1 MTQRTRARSWFALVV
16 AGGLAASALAVVPG
30 LAATADEPRT
40 FALVGS
46 LQDELGCAADWAP
59 DCAETE
65 LVATATP
72 GVYAADFV
80 VPAGTYE
87 YKVAVDDAWDESYGL
102 NGGGDNIPL
111 TVAGDTPVR
120 VVFDDTLKRVGLE
133 ATGLRGAYTDDDD
146 AALVADPV
154 RQPGSD
160 ENFYFVMT
168 DRFANGDTTNDEG
181 GLTGDAL
188 TTGFDPTHK
197 GFYQGGD
204 LQGLRDRLDYIEGLG
219 TSAIW
224 LTPSF
229 KNRPVQGE
237 GADAS
242 SGYHGYWVT
251 DFTQID
257 PHLGTNAELE
267 ALIGEA
273 HAKGIKVYFDII
285 TNHTADVIDY
295 EQQQYSYIDQATSPY
310 TDADGNVIDL
320 ADYADGS
327 TPFPTLDAATSFPY
341 TPVVRPEDADLK
353 VPAWLNDPTLY
364 HNRGDSTWEGES
376 VTYGDFVGL
385 DDLMTEHPTVVN
397 GFVDVYDQWIDL
409 GIDGFRI
416 DTAKHV
422 NFEFWEQWS
431 TQVLDYAHEHGKPDF
446 FMFGEVYDADPQKLS
461 PYVRKTDMN
470 SVLDFTFQSQ
480 AVSFAAGNS
489 AKNLQSLFA
498 GDDYYTTP
506 DSSASALPT
515 FLGNHDMGRVGY
527 FLQNTDAPLERDEL
541 AHDLLFLTRGQP
553 VVYSGDEQGFAGIGG
568 DQSARQTLF
577 ASQVDEYV
585 DQELVTGETAG
596 SVDRYDTD
604 APLYEHIAA
613 LSALR
618 QAHPALAT
626 GAQIERYVDNG
637 AGVYAF
643 SRVDRD
649 EKVEYLVAAN
659 NANEERTVQV
669 PTLTKDGAFTVLSGD
684 GQAVTADA
692 DGVASVTVPALGA
705 VVWKADR
712 AVSAP
717 DAASAITVATPAAG
731 AGISGITPVVAD
743 VDDAT
748 WQETSFAWRVAGA
761 TGDDAWHAL
770 GTAEDTSPR
779 VFHDTAGLAGGTLI
793 EYRAV
798 STDAAGNRAAASTYA
813 SIGNAVNLVEVEE
826 PEQPIDLVTVAGSH
840 NSEMGCA
847 GDWAPGCEAA
857 KLTLRA
863 DGIYEGTFT
872 IPAGDYEYKVA
883 INGSWDVNYGANGE
897 LNGGNIT
904 YSTDGSTPVTFF
916 WNPNTHVVSS
926 TAEGPVVTLPGSL
939 QSELG
944 CPGDWQPECLAT
956 LMQDGDKDGVYT
968 YSTSALPAGSYE
980 VKVAHGRSW
989 DENYGV
995 GGAPGGDNY
1004 TFTTADGKLV
1014 EFRYTL
1020 ETHVLEIVVSDPP
1033 LAGTGQSRAHWV
1045 SEDTLAWPAELLG
1058 AASAAD
1064 AEFTLQHSPDA
1075 GLAVADG
1082 AVAGGG
1088 DAIELEVDPAG
1099 LSEEQLATFP
1109 ALEGFVALHPV
1120 GLERADI
1127 EQLLTE
1133 QLAVAQTTGGELSAF
1148 TGVQLPGVLDH
1159 VYGGAV
1165 ATTTLGLEWD
1175 GSTATARLWAPTA
1188 RSVSLERWDAG
1199 ATGDPE
1205 LVAAERDDE
1214 DGTWSVEGLASGD
1227 EYRWSVEVF
1236 APSTGAIETN
1246 SVTDPYSVALTTNS
1260 ARTVVVDLDDPAY
1273 QPALWRDTAAPV
1285 VERAV
1290 DRSIYELHVRDFSI
1304 GDETVPEAERGTY
1317 KAFTRDS
1324 AGTAQLRELAA
1335 AGINTVHLLPTFD
1348 LATIEEERAEQ
1359 ATPDCDLASYGP
1371 ASPEQQACVSAI
1383 RDLDGFNWGYDPF
1396 HFQAPEGSYA
1406 VDPDG
1411 GARVSEFR
1419 EMVGALHGTGL
1430 QVVLDEVYNHTA
1442 EAGQGQKSVLDRIV
1456 PGYYQRLNA
1465 YGAVETSTC
1474 CQNVATEHEVAQ
1486 KLMVDSVVLWAK
1498 QYKVDGFRFDLM
1510 GHHSKANLLAVRAA
1524 LDELTL
1530 AADGV
1535 DGSSVYLYGEGWNF
1549 GEVADNAL
1557 FEQATQGQL
1566 GGTGIG
1572 TFNDRLRDA
1581 VHGGSPVDGTST
1593 YQQGFGTGLG
1603 TAPNGQPGTPAQADQ
1618 LVDLGHQTD
1627 LVKLGLA
1634 GNLRGYE
1641 LTDASGETVRGD
1653 ELDYRG
1659 APAGYADQPDEVIN
1673 YVDAHDNETLYD
1685 VSVLKLPT
1693 DTSMAD
1699 RVRMNTLSLA
1709 TVTLSQSPSF
1719 WHAGTELLRSKSLDR
1734 NSYNSGDWFNR
1745 IDWTGQEST
1754 FGSGLPMQADNGDK
1768 WPIMEPLLADP
1779 ALKPT
1784 ADDIAAAE
1792 ASALDLLRVRSSVDL
1807 LQLGSA
1813 ELIEQKLSF
1822 PNSGADATPGLITML
1837 VDDLVGDDVDP
1848 ELDGALVVFNASP
1861 EPIAEAVDGLAG
1873 REFALTQAQ
1882 ASGSD
1887 AVVKATAW
1895 DAATGTVT
1903 VPARSVAVLVE
1914 VQETTGEPGGPG
1926 EPGEPG
1932 GPGEPGEPGAAT
1944 PTVQLSVGSV
1954 RPGDVIGVTGT
1965 GFEPGETVQIW
1976 LHSTPVL
1983 LVAATAD
1990 ADGAL
1995 STNATIPLDAEPG
2008 DHEVRL
2014 LGVGSG
2020 LEASAALVVLGPLGM
2035 TGTEIGFVALLALV
2049 LLAGGAL
2056 VLAPRIRRMLRGEAL
2071 PVE

>member
-1 MTQRTRARSWFALVV
+1 MTQQARARSWFALAVST
-16 AGGLAASALAVVPG
+16 ALAASALAVVPG
-30 LAATADEPRT
+30 LAAAAEEPRT

-46 LQDELGCAADWAP
+46 LQSELGCADLGASAGGDWEPACP
-59 DCAETE
+59 ETE
-65 LVATATP
+65 LLATATP
-72 GVYAADFV
+72 GVYAADFT

-87 YKVAVDDAWDESYGL
+87 YKVAVNDTWGESYGV

-111 TVAGDTPVR
+111 TVAGDTAVR

-133 ATGLRGAYTDDDD
+133 STGIRGAYADEAD

-160 ENFYFVMT
+160 ETFYFVMT
-168 DRFANGDTTNDEG
+168 DRFANGDPSNDQG

-197 GFYQGGD
+197 GFYNGGD
-204 LQGLRDRLDYIEGLG
+204 LQGLRDRLDYIDGLG
-219 TSAIW
+219 TTAIW

-229 KNRPVQGE
+229 KNRAVQGE
-237 GADAS
+237 GANAS
-242 SGYHGYWVT
+242 AGYHGYWVT

-267 ALIGEA
+267 ALIAEA
-273 HAKGIKVYFDII
+273 HDKGIKVYFDII

-295 EQQQYSYIDQATSPY
+295 EQKEYSYIDQATSPY
-310 TDADGNVIDL
+310 TDADGAEIDL
-320 ADYADGS
+320 SDYADGT

-431 TQVLDYAHEHGKPDF
+431 TQVLDYAHAHDKPDF

-498 GDDYYTTP
+498 GDDYYTTS
-506 DSSASALPT
+506 DSSATALPT
-515 FLGNHDMGRVGY
+515 FLGNHDMGRVGS
-527 FLQNTDAPLERDEL
+527 FLQSTDAPLERDEL
-541 AHDLLFLTRGQP
+541 AHELLFLTRGQP
-553 VVYSGDEQGFAGIGG
+553 VVYYGDEQGFAGIGG

-577 ASQVDEYV
+577 ASQVAEYQ
-585 DQELVTGETAG
+585 DQPLVTGENAG

-643 SRVDRD
+643 SRVDRT

-659 NANEERTVQV
+659 NANEPRTVEV
-669 PTLTKDGAFTVLSGD
+669 PTLTVGGQFSVLSGD
-684 GQAVTADA
+684 GTAVTADA

-712 AVSAP
+712 TVSAP
-717 DAASAITVATPAAG
+717 DAAAAITVSTPAAG
-731 AGISGITPVVAD
+731 AGVTGITPVVAD
-743 VDDAT
+743 VDDDT

-779 VFHDTAGLAGGTLI
+779 VFHDTAGLANGTLL

-798 STDAAGNRAAASTYA
+798 STDAAGHRSAASTYA
-813 SIGNAVNLVEVEE
+813 SVGNAVNLVEEEE
-826 PEQPIDLVTVAGSH
+826 PEQPIDLVTIPGSH

-847 GDWAPGCEAA
+847 GDWAPGCEVA
-857 KLTLRA
+857 KLTKRA

-883 INGSWDVNYGANGE
+883 VNGSWDLNYGANGE
-897 LNGGNIT
+897 PNGGNVSYT
-904 YSTDGSTPVTFF
+904 TDGTQPIIFF
-916 WNPNTHVVSS
+916 WNPETHVVSS
-926 TAEGPVVTLPGSL
+926 TAEGPVVTLPGSF
-939 QSELG
+939 QSEVG
-944 CPGDWQPECLAT
+944 CPGDWQPECLAS

-968 YSTSALPAGSYE
+968 FSTSRIPDGAYE
-980 VKVAHGRSW
+980 TKVVHGRSW

-995 GGAPGGDNY
+995 GGAPGGGNY
-1004 TFTTADGKLV
+1004 AFTATGGKLV

-1020 ETHVLEIVVSDPP
+1020 ATHVLEIIVSDPP
-1033 LAGTGQSRAHWV
+1033 LAGTGQTRAHWV

-1058 AASAAD
+1058 AASAD
-1064 AEFTLQHSPDA
+1064 DTVWTLQHSDEA
-1075 GLAVADG
+1075 TLAVVDG
-1082 AVAGGG
+1082 EVTGGG
-1088 DAIELEVDPAG
+1088 EPIELERDPAG
-1099 LSEEQLATFP
+1099 LTDTQLAKFP

-1120 GLERADI
+1120 GLDRGDVQ
-1127 EQLLTE
+1127 QLLTR
-1133 QLAVAQTTGGELSAF
+1133 QLAVAQTTDGELSAF
-1148 TGVQLPGVLDH
+1148 TGVQLPGVLDDL
-1159 VYGGAV
+1159 YADAV
-1165 ATTTLGLEWD
+1165 ASAALGTGWHGKKAD
-1175 GSTATARLWAPTA
+1175 ATLWAPTA
-1188 RSVSLERWDAG
+1188 RDVALERWDAG

-1205 LVAAERDDE
+1205 LLAAEWNAE
-1214 DGTWSVEGLASGD
+1214 DGTWTVEGLRKGD
-1227 EYRWSVEVF
+1227 EYRWSVDVF
-1236 APSTGAIETN
+1236 APTTGAYETN
-1246 SVTDPYSVALTTNS
+1246 SVTDPYSVALTPNS
-1260 ARTVVVDLDDPAY
+1260 ARTVVVDLDDASLAPKQWTKAK
-1273 QPALWRDTAAPV
+1273 APV
-1285 VERAV
+1285 VERPV
-1290 DRSIYELHVRDFSI
+1290 DRAIYELHVRDFSI
-1304 GDETVPEAERGTY
+1304 TDESVPEDQRGTY
-1317 KAFTRDS
+1317 KAFTADS
-1324 AGTAQLRELAA
+1324 AGTAQLKQLAA

-1348 LATIEEERAEQ
+1348 IATIEEERDAQ
-1359 ATPDCDLASYGP
+1359 ATPECDLASYGP
-1371 ASPEQQACVSAI
+1371 ASPEQQACIDAI

-1396 HFQAPEGSYA
+1396 HFQAPEGSYS
-1406 VDPDG
+1406 VDADG
-1411 GARVSEFR
+1411 GARVEEFR
-1419 EMVGALHGTGL
+1419 EMVGALHGMGL
-1430 QVVLDEVYNHTA
+1430 QVVLDQVFNHTA

-1465 YGAVETSTC
+1465 AGAVETSTC
-1474 CQNVATEHEVAQ
+1474 CQNVATEHEVAE

-1498 QYKVDGFRFDLM
+1498 EYKVDGFRFDLM
-1510 GHHSKANLLAVRAA
+1510 GHHSKANMLAIRAA
-1524 LDELTL
+1524 LDGLTL
-1530 AADGV
+1530 KKDGV
-1535 DGSSVYLYGEGWNF
+1535 DGSKVYLYGEGWNF
-1549 GEVADNAL
+1549 GEVANNAL

-1593 YQQGFGTGLG
+1593 FQQGFGTGLG
-1603 TAPNGQPGTPAQADQ
+1603 TDPNGQPGTPSQADQ
-1618 LVDLGHQTD
+1618 LADLGHQTD

-1634 GNLRGYE
+1634 GNLRAYE
-1641 LTDASGETVRGD
+1641 LTDAAGETVRGD

-1685 VSVLKLPT
+1685 LSVFKLPT

-1754 FGSGLPMQADNGDK
+1754 FGSGLPNEADNGEK
-1768 WPIMEPLLADP
+1768 WPIMTPLLENA
-1779 ALKPT
+1779 ALKP
-1784 ADDIAAAE
+1784 APADIAAAE

-1813 ELIEQKLSF
+1813 SLIDEKVSF

-1837 VDDLVGDDVDP
+1837 VDDLVGADVDP

-1861 EPIAEAVDGLAG
+1861 EAVTEQVDGLEG
-1873 REFALTQAQ
+1873 RGFALAKGQ

-1887 AVVKATAW
+1887 AVVKTTRW
-1895 DAATGTVT
+1895 DAATGSVT
-1903 VPARSVAVLVE
+1903 IPARSVAVLVDE
-1914 VQETTGEPGGPG
+1914 QPPPAV
-1926 EPGEPG
+1926 
-1932 GPGEPGEPGAAT
+1932 AT
-1944 PTVQLSVGSV
+1944 
-1954 RPGDVIGVTGT
+1954 VT
-1965 GFEPGETVQIW
+1965 
-1976 LHSTPVL
+1976 
-1983 LVAATAD
+1983 VAAPNKLLAKAGSAVKVVGQTFAVDGGRPVGTITVLDGGTVVATATLKASD
-1990 ADGAL
+1990 RGRFQLDLPKLGKGLHLIRTSFDGGEGFGDSRSL
-1995 STNATIPLDAEPG
+1995 PIPL
-2008 DHEVRL
+2008 L
-2014 LGVGSG
+2014 
-2020 LEASAALVVLGPLGM
+2020 
-2035 TGTEIGFVALLALV
+2035 IW
-2049 LLAGGAL
+2049 
-2056 VLAPRIRRMLRGEAL
+2056 
-2071 PVE
+2071 